1 MADSFD
7 TKNKKLDSK
16 FRQIN
21 RFQTGAI
28 NVNKQCT
35 QKFQNK
41 NICLP
46 EPFDSQIGSAY
57 NVSKLLAQQNKYI
70 EEHAVAGPQGEQGPQ
85 GEIGPTGPQGLQG
98 PIGPQGIQGEQG
110 PKGDTGPQG
119 LRGDIGPQ
127 GPQGEQGIQGPKG
140 DDGTSFVVADTV
152 NSVNDLPTD
161 VPIGT
166 AYMVGET
173 DPRDLYTF
181 DGTNW
186 TNQGK
191 LQGPKGD
198 TGPQGIQGIQGPQG
212 PKGEKGD
219 IGPQGEQ
226 GIQGP
231 IGPQGVQGEKGD
243 TGPQGEQGL
252 QGTGISDIKFEPSGS
267 TEQGMLYDIETTLTD
282 GTKIQSGDVLCPIGP
297 QGETGATG
305 PQGEKGDTGPQG
317 PQGEKGD
324 TGPQGP
330 QGETGATGPQGPSG
344 IATIGYV
351 NISAG
356 GNGAG
361 KPNPSN
367 YSCNAYGPI
376 LQDNDGM
383 AFSFGGGTVTWSRT
397 NNTDS
402 IGIRLTFS
410 LQSVRVSALNR
421 LDIAIIMRDTST
433 GNYHINGPY
442 VINKSISGKTGYFDV
457 LVQNVNNGSYHAGF
471 EFVYFITCS

>member
-35 QKFQNK
+35 QKFENR

-46 EPFDSQIGSAY
+46 EPFDAQIGSAY

-85 GEIGPTGPQGLQG
+85 GEIGPQGPQGLQG

-119 LRGDIGPQ
+119 PKGEQGIQ
-127 GPQGEQGIQGPKG
+127 GPKGEQGIQGPKG
-140 DDGTSFVVADTV
+140 DDGTSFVVTGTV
-152 NSVNDLPTD
+152 NSVNDLPTNA
-161 VPIGT
+161 PIGT

-173 DPRDLYTF
+173 EPRDLYTF
-181 DGTNW
+181 DGTKW

-198 TGPQGIQGIQGPQG
+198 TGPQGIQGNVGPQ
-212 PKGEKGD
+212 
-219 IGPQGEQ
+219 
-226 GIQGP
+226 
-231 IGPQGVQGEKGD
+231 
-243 TGPQGEQGL
+243 
-252 QGTGISDIKFEPSGS
+252 
-267 TEQGMLYDIETTLTD
+267 
-282 GTKIQSGDVLCPIGP
+282 
-297 QGETGATG
+297 
-305 PQGEKGDTGPQG
+305 GPQG

-324 TGPQGP
+324 
-330 QGETGATGPQGPSG
+330 TGPQGPSG

-351 NISAG
+351 NISASN
-356 GNGAG
+356 NGAG

-376 LQDNDGM
+376 LQDNNGT
-383 AFSFGGGTVTWSRT
+383 AFSFGGGTVSWSRT

-402 IGIRLTFS
+402 VGIRVNFS
-410 LQSVRVSALNR
+410 LQSVKVTTLNR
-421 LDIAIIMRDTST
+421 LNLAIIMRDTST
-433 GNYHINGPY
+433 GNFHINGPY
-442 VINKSISGKTGYFDV
+442 VINKSISGKTGHFDV

>member
-35 QKFQNK
+35 QKFENK

-46 EPFDSQIGSAY
+46 EPFDAQIGSAY

-85 GEIGPTGPQGLQG
+85 GEIGPQGPQGLQG

-110 PKGDTGPQG
+110 
-119 LRGDIGPQ
+119 
-127 GPQGEQGIQGPKG
+127 IQGPKG
-140 DDGTSFVVADTV
+140 DDGTSFVVTGTV
-152 NSVNDLPTD
+152 NNVNDLPTN

-173 DPRDLYTF
+173 EPRDLYTF
-181 DGTNW
+181 DGVKW

-198 TGPQGIQGIQGPQG
+198 TGP
-212 PKGEKGD
+212 
-219 IGPQGEQ
+219 Q

-252 QGTGISDIKFEPSGS
+252 QGKGISDIKFEPSGS

-297 QGETGATG
+297 QGEQGPTG
-305 PQGEKGDTGPQG
+305 PQGETGAIGPQGPQGETGATGPQG

-324 TGPQGP
+324 
-330 QGETGATGPQGPSG
+330 TGPQGPSG

-351 NISAG
+351 NISASN
-356 GNGAG
+356 NGAG

-402 IGIRLTFS
+402 VGIRLNFS
-410 LQSVRVSALNR
+410 LQSVKVTTLNR
-421 LDIAIIMRDTST
+421 LNLAIIMRDTNT
-433 GNYHINGPY
+433 GNFHINGPY
-442 VINKSISGKTGYFDV
+442 VINKSISGKTGHFDV
-457 LVQNVNNGSYHAGF
+457 LVQNVNNCSYHAGF